1 MAVPGAQAGRPTQN
15 LTDAENSLFNLEW
28 PALISAFA
36 SDQPGEYIHQLFERN
51 KEFIRYA
58 VSVGKAVFQQPFNG
72 VDAQSGI
79 GWQLIRPEVVLQ
91 SSTNTVSGTTANSFK
106 DWTRTVAV
114 AGFNYWIGTSSVYN
128 QINRRAL
135 LVLLGIADWSPAPK
149 STGLQLFIQ
158 GLTYPVYDYYYMVKA
173 GEQVPGVLPVF
184 GFPQPKLINRLD
196 QFKIQSKDSFTG
208 SDELQLLGV
217 LIGESGYLQLQSPTL
232 ETP

>member
-1 MAVPGAQAGRPTQN
+1 MAAGAQAGRPTQN
-15 LTDAENSLFNLEW
+15 ITDGENALFNLEW
-28 PALISAFA
+28 PALVGAYA
-36 SDQPGEYIHQLFERN
+36 SDQPGEYIKQLFERN

-58 VSVGKAVFQQPFNG
+58 VSVAKATFQQPFNG

-79 GWQLIRPEVVLQ
+79 GWQLLRPEVVLR
-91 SSTNTVSGTTANSFK
+91 SSTGTVAGTTANSFT
-106 DWTRTVAV
+106 DWTRAV
-114 AGFNYWIGTSSVYN
+114 AATGFNFWIGTSTTFN

-135 LVLLGIADWSPAPK
+135 IVILGVADWSPAPK
-149 STGLQLFIQ
+149 STALQLFIQ
-158 GLTYPVYDYYYMVKA
+158 GLTYPVYDYYYQMKY
-173 GEQVPGVLPVF
+173 GQSVPGVGSIF

-217 LIGESGYLQLQSPTL
+217 MIGESGYLQLQSPAL